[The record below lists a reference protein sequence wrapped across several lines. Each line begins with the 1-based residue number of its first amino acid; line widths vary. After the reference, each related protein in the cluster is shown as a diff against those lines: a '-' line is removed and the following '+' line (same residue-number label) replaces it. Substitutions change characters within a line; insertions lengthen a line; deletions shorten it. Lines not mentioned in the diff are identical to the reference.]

1 MLDALILGIVEG
13 FTEFLP
19 ISSTGHLILVG
30 NLLGF
35 TGEKAATFEVFIQLG
50 AILAVVVLY
59 HKRFTGLFNTK
70 TKGLA
75 GFRGLKLLAIT
86 TIPAVI
92 AGFLL
97 HGIIKEKLFNPFTVA
112 IGLLVGGV
120 IIIVVERWHKPTE
133 GVEVDEI
140 TEEQAL
146 KVGLF
151 QLLAL
156 WPGFSRAGATI
167 IGGRLVGLSDNA
179 AVEYSFLA
187 AVPLMI
193 AAVGY
198 DLIKSLPGLGMNDLG
213 IFLIGFMAA
222 FISALIAIK
231 FLVVIVSRYSLEP
244 FGWYRIGLAMVIF
257 VVLAL

>member
-50 AILAVVVLY
+50 AILAVLVLY
-59 HKRFTGLFNTK
+59 QRRFTGLFSTE

-75 GFRGLKLLAIT
+75 GIRGLKLLAIT
-86 TIPAVI
+86 TVPAVI

-97 HGIIKEKLFNPFTVA
+97 HGIIKAKLFNPFTVA

-133 GVEVDEI
+133 GVEIDDISEK
-140 TEEQAL
+140 QAL

-167 IGGRLVGLSDNA
+167 IGGRLVGLSDKA

-198 DLIKSLPGLGMNDLG
+198 DLVKSIPALSTNDIG
-213 IFLIGFMAA
+213 IFFVGFVAA
-222 FISALIAIK
+222 FLSALVAIK
-231 FLVVIVSRYSLEP
+231 FLVAIVSRYSLAP
-244 FGWYRIGLAMVIF
+244 FGWYRIELALMIF
-257 VVLAL
+257 LVLAL

>member
-1 MLDALILGIVEG
+1 MFVALILGIVEG

-30 NLLGF
+30 NLFGF
-35 TGEKAATFEVFIQLG
+35 TGQKAATFEVFIQLG
-50 AILAVVVLY
+50 AILAVVVLFRR
-59 HKRFTGLFNTK
+59 RFIGLANTK
-70 TKGLA
+70 VTGFA
-75 GFRGLKLLAIT
+75 GVKGLKLLAIT
-86 TIPAVI
+86 TLPAVI

-97 HGIIKEKLFNPFTVA
+97 HGIIKEKLFNPLTVA
-112 IGLLVGGV
+112 IGLLVGG
-120 IIIVVERWHKPTE
+120 IIIIIVERWHKPSE
-133 GVEVDEI
+133 GVEVEQI
-140 TEEQAL
+140 TEKQAL

-198 DLIKSLPGLGMNDLG
+198 DLVKSIPNLSSSDFG
-213 IFLIGFMAA
+213 IFFVGFVAA
-222 FISALIAIK
+222 FLSALVAIK
-231 FLVVIVSRYSLEP
+231 FLVAIVARYSLAP
-244 FGWYRIGLAMVIF
+244 FGWYRIGLAIIIF
-257 VVLAL
+257 LVLAL

>member
-50 AILAVVVLY
+50 AILAVVALY
-59 HKRFTGLFNTK
+59 HRRFTSLGNMKATGF
-70 TKGLA
+70 A
-75 GFRGLKLLAIT
+75 GIKGLKLLAIT
-86 TIPAVI
+86 TIPALI

-97 HGIIKEKLFNPFTVA
+97 HGVIKEKLFNPFTVA
-112 IGLLVGGV
+112 IGLLVGGI

-133 GVEVDEI
+133 GVEVDQI
-140 TEEQAL
+140 TEKQAL

-151 QLLAL
+151 QMLAL

-187 AVPLMI
+187 AVPLMV

-198 DLIKSLPGLGMNDLG
+198 DLIKSISNLSSSDLG
-213 IFLIGFMAA
+213 VFLVGFIAA
-222 FISALIAIK
+222 FLSALIAVK
-231 FLVVIVSRYSLEP
+231 FLVGVVARYSLAP
-244 FGWYRIGLAMVIF
+244 FGWYRVGLALLIF
-257 VVLAL
+257 VVLAS

>member
-1 MLDALILGIVEG
+1 MLVALILGIVEG

-30 NLLGF
+30 NLFGF
-35 TGEKAATFEVFIQLG
+35 TGQKAATFEVFIQLG

-59 HKRFTGLFNTK
+59 HKRFTGLVDMK
-70 TKGLA
+70 AKGFA
-75 GFRGLKLLAIT
+75 GLKGLKLLAIT
-86 TIPAVI
+86 TLPALI
-92 AGFLL
+92 AGFML
-97 HGIIKEKLFNPFTVA
+97 HGVIKEKLFNPFTVA
-112 IGLLVGGV
+112 IGLLVGGI

-133 GVEVDEI
+133 GVEVDQI
-140 TEEQAL
+140 TKKQAL

-187 AVPLMI
+187 AVPLMV

-198 DLIKSLPGLGMNDLG
+198 DLVKSIPTLSNSDVG
-213 IFLIGFMAA
+213 IFFVGFMAA
-222 FISALIAIK
+222 FLSALVAIK
-231 FLVVIVSRYSLEP
+231 FLVGIVKRYSLAP
-244 FGWYRIGLAMVIF
+244 FGWYRVGLALLIF
-257 VVLAL
+257 VVLAS